1 LIEAMPGQLLSINTF
16 RAGRGNL
23 SVSIKLA
30 TMKRKATMKILLVLP
45 AGDRVRVTR
54 AGQRV
59 PKRAMLR
66 FSVLPLTIVAA
77 LTPRGHEVR
86 IVDENVEPLDY
97 DAECDLV
104 GITFMT
110 ALAGERHL
118 QISAGA
124 GAHGVKF
131 D

>member
-1 LIEAMPGQLLSINTF
+1 
-16 RAGRGNL
+16 
-23 SVSIKLA
+23 
-30 TMKRKATMKILLVLP
+30 MKRKATMKILLVLP

-54 AGQRV
+54 ASLRV

-66 FSVLPLTIVAA
+66 FSVLPLTIIAA
-77 LTPRGHEVR
+77 LTPRVHEVR

-110 ALAGERHL
+110 ALAPRAYEIAREFRTRGKVVVGGGYTRRC
-118 QISAGA
+118 APMMP
-124 GAHGVKF
+124 
-131 D
+131 